1 LELFP
6 AFDIRDGRCVRLLY
20 GDFERE
26 TRYAVDPIELA
37 GRYREAGAGWLHVVD
52 LDGAARG
59 EPVNLDLIARI
70 QASTDLKVQLGGGV
84 RNRASLERVLAAA
97 DRIVIGCLAVG
108 EPDQVAGWREEF
120 GAERFTLALDVRL
133 DADGT
138 PLLATHGWTRATT
151 LTLAAAIERFLPV
164 GLRHVLCTDID
175 RDGALTGPNVD
186 LYRDCVQRWP
196 GIALQASGGVR
207 DAGDLTALAAA
218 GVAAAVSGKAL
229 LEGRLTLEEM
239 RPFLPAA

>member
-1 LELFP
+1 MELIP
-6 AFDIRDGRCVRLLY
+6 AIDIRDGRCVRLLK

-70 QASTDLKVQLGGGV
+70 QASTDLKVQLGGGA
-84 RNRASLERVLAAA
+84 RNRASLERVLAVA
-97 DRIVIGCLAVG
+97 DRVVIGSLAVS
-108 EPDQVAGWREEF
+108 EPDRVAGWLEEF

-196 GIALQASGGVR
+196 GIALQVSGGVR